1 MCLFHCQG
9 CVLSNFGMLGVL
21 TMNNVLDVT
30 LVSKRCICCSP
41 KATGSGLEWSS
52 CDIAAST
59 STIRDATFATTSVEV
74 EGSSY
79 LVSEKFLVVFLFI
92 VWVMSLEPV
101 KFRRLSDI

>member
-1 MCLFHCQG
+1 
-9 CVLSNFGMLGVL
+9 MLGVL
-21 TMNNVLDVT
+21 TVNNVLDVT

-59 STIRDATFATTSVEV
+59 STVRDATFATTSIEV

-79 LVSEKFLVVFLFI
+79 PFVSKKLLVVFLFI
-92 VWVMSLEPV
+92 VWVMALEPV

>member
-9 CVLSNFGMLGVL
+9 CVLSNAGMLGVL

-59 STIRDATFATTSVEV
+59 SAVRDATFATTSVEEDV
-74 EGSSY
+74 AEGIS
-79 LVSEKFLVVFLFI
+79 
-92 VWVMSLEPV
+92 
-101 KFRRLSDI
+101 